1 LQFGV
6 KISEI
11 IANTAVAIMMAY
23 AQLGPIGGSIA
34 AAMLAVTGAAQLALA
49 KAEYD
54 KVMSSGGGGSNKS
67 TSSAAK
73 TKLVSGMLTYDQG
86 NADRVVSGPR
96 RKIYDDGS
104 VQVYDGSAAQS
115 PSSGDRSGV
124 YPGTDGHIYRATPQ
138 PALPDGVQ
146 LIRRPIATT
155 VNGQP
160 SLVAE
165 RGPEII
171 IGRRA
176 TRHIQMNEPGLLHHL
191 AAINGRYRTYDQG
204 TIPAAVSLASPS
216 GTSAAGSV
224 PVGSPDGESTRVAAA
239 LEQNT
244 AMMLAMQQTI
254 AALSQTVTTRQQR
267 GIRAHIQK
275 YGTGGLIDEVK
286 SGLKFDQ
293 RYNR

>member
-1 LQFGV
+1 
-6 KISEI
+6 
-11 IANTAVAIMMAY
+11 
-23 AQLGPIGGSIA
+23 
-34 AAMLAVTGAAQLALA
+34 
-49 KAEYD
+49 
-54 KVMSSGGGGSNKS
+54 
-67 TSSAAK
+67 
-73 TKLVSGMLTYDQG
+73 MLTYDEG
-86 NADRVVSGPR
+86 NADRVVDSKR
-96 RKIYDDGS
+96 RKLYDDGS
-104 VQVYDGSAAQS
+104 VQVYDRHDAQHNRSAEAN
-115 PSSGDRSGV
+115 SSL

-138 PALPDGVQ
+138 PTLPDGVQ

-191 AAINGRYRTYDQG
+191 AAINGRYRTYDEG
-204 TIPAAVSLASPS
+204 T
-216 GTSAAGSV
+216 V
-224 PVGSPDGESTRVAAA
+224 PVGSPDGAPATTPDGASSLSGRAGGEADARVAAA

-244 AMMLAMQQTI
+244 QMMAAFVQMMNTI
-254 AALSQTVTTRQQR
+254 QQR
-267 GIRAHIQK
+267 GIPAHIQK